1 MMNYQS
7 NNSSQKEC
15 KGGGCVPY
23 WRGVSVDI
31 ASPRITADFNSYK
44 LSYSNISAIDNST
57 GKLNSS
63 LSTTEL
69 QPSKSALKGD
79 KSGCCTGPVNIGG
92 DNICQ
97 YKKGTCV
104 FDKNTCPSNT
114 ILLANLTSGKGD
126 TAESCS
132 QGGHWC
138 GEPWWKGGPLGI
150 QLFCPEKRDKAKC
163 DNKQLTICGTPD
175 FAGTIFTTKNTLS
188 LTYTAIDGT
197 TKKPFLAIDYKSWQ
211 SDEVKTYFYES
222 GILNIE
228 ITGTFDDT
236 FVLSPY
242 CEYTNVIS
250 WINSITQLPDLLN
263 KYLTIS
269 TITNIVFTDFT
280 NQLYPSSKYNRVI
293 NPSVPVEKTPD
304 YRTYDVETYVNNV
317 FNLFQSSSDT
327 STIKMDDIKDMLMN
341 GTNITL
347 MDFTGKEVNSSY
359 SNPIIHTPLCGV
371 DKDVYTLTF
380 TVPYNQYM
388 NNSQNIIQYTVNN
401 ILIPM
406 LKDNEIK
413 WGENAGSLSPGNN
426 PSLETLSTENAM
438 LLVYKI
444 HSDGNKDTG
453 IPNGTKLNGPDP
465 LLEYQDHSKD
475 KSGYQRS
482 SVIINYIPYIV
493 GVTYTLKVKK
503 WSPMLLLY
511 FLNEGKTFTSDSPV
525 CQNILNDTNILPT
538 TCLATD
544 TTKSQNELITNC
556 KMTADFGALTDQYNI
571 PDINQKIIINN
582 NQRCNCLN
590 SRIAPYNQVNTEAG
604 VNANLCFNQGCK
616 DDPNFRTELINKIL
630 GGNDVDVCRQYCDV
644 VAGWLTTGVNMQHAN
659 EIDSDLFKK
668 ICGANFS
675 PLQPFLNKKVLYG
688 GIFITILLIILSALI
703 CKKRNF
709 SGYTTS
715 LIIVGVL
722 ILFSSL
728 TVYLAWECSGQTYLY
743 GPSGGPYEN
752 KCKSRKLNITLP
764 SDFCPKDLGSD
775 CMFDQDC
782 VNTGCTAGC
791 IAQLCTP
798 GESQKRQPTTE
809 NKKYIPVFWCI
820 LSILTIVILNKIIFD
835 GLSLT
840 KYNIVNKWYKFAV
853 IITVIIICIL
863 PPLILGLK
871 GENVVVFPSK
881 CTANNTG
888 CCVPMKNDSDPD
900 DKDVCN
906 KVKDEN
912 KCGTDATTIN
922 CIWETKNCV

>member
-1 MMNYQS
+1 MMNYQT
-7 NNSSQKEC
+7 NNSSQND
-15 KGGGCVPY
+15 PY
-23 WRGVSVDI
+23 WTGVSVDI

-44 LSYSNISAIDNST
+44 LIYSSISAIDNKT
-57 GKLNSS
+57 GKLNPR
-63 LSTTEL
+63 LSTTNL

-79 KSGCCTGPVNIGG
+79 KSGCCTGPVTVGPN
-92 DNICQ
+92 NICT
-97 YKKGTCV
+97 YKTNTCV
-104 FDKNTCPSNT
+104 FDKNTCPSDT
-114 ILLANLTSGKGD
+114 ILLANLTSGKD
-126 TAESCS
+126 NDKKSCR

-138 GEPWWKGGPLGI
+138 GEIWQTGWGPFRGPVY
-150 QLFCPEKRDKAKC
+150 CPDKPDKAKC
-163 DNKQLTICGTPD
+163 DNKQLTVCGTPD

-197 TKKPFLAIDYKSWQ
+197 TKKPFLAIDYKSWK
-211 SDEVKTYFYES
+211 SDEDKTYSYES
-222 GILNIE
+222 GIVNIE

-236 FVLSPY
+236 FVLSSY
-242 CEYTNVIS
+242 CEYTNVIP

-263 KYLTIS
+263 IYLTIS

-293 NPSVPVEKTPD
+293 NPSVPVDKTPD
-304 YRTYDVETYVNNV
+304 YLTYDVETYVNNV
-317 FNLFQSSSDT
+317 FKLFQSSVAP
-327 STIKMDDIKDMLMN
+327 TIKMDDIKDMLMN

-388 NNSQNIIQYTVNN
+388 NNIPNIIQYTVNN

-413 WGENAGSLSPGNN
+413 WGENVGSLSPGKN
-426 PSLETLSTENAM
+426 PSLEALENAM

-444 HSDGNKDTG
+444 HSDDNKDTG

-465 LLEYQDHSKD
+465 SLA
-475 KSGYQRS
+475 
-482 SVIINYIPYIV
+482 SVTNYIPYIV
-493 GVTYTLKVKK
+493 GVTYTLTVKN

-511 FLNEGKTFTSDSPV
+511 FLNEGKTFTSDSAV
-525 CQNILNDTNILPT
+525 CQRILNDTNILPT

-544 TTKSQNELITNC
+544 TTKLQNELTTNC
-556 KMTADFGALTDQYNI
+556 KMIADFGALTDKYNL

-582 NQRCNCLN
+582 NQKCNCLN

-775 CMFDQDC
+775 CIFDQDC
-782 VNTGCTAGC
+782 ANTGCTAGC

-798 GESQKRQPTTE
+798 GENQQRQPTTE

-853 IITVIIICIL
+853 IISVIIICIL

-871 GENVVVFPSK
+871 GENLVVFPSK
-881 CTANNTG
+881 CTENNTG
-888 CCVPMKNDSDPD
+888 CCVPMKDDSDPD
-900 DKDVCN
+900 DKNVCN

>member
-44 LSYSNISAIDNST
+44 LSYTNISAIDNKT
-57 GKLNSS
+57 GNLGDSS
-63 LSTTEL
+63 LSTTDL
-69 QPSKSALKGD
+69 KDSKSFGTKCCEQKGLL
-79 KSGCCTGPVNIGG
+79 GCL
-92 DNICQ
+92 
-97 YKKGTCV
+97 YKPKTCV
-104 FDKNTCPSNT
+104 FDTHTCPPDNK
-114 ILLANLTSGKGD
+114 ILLANIYNSDDADAAELCSHAGKVCP
-126 TAESCS
+126 AEND
-132 QGGHWC
+132 
-138 GEPWWKGGPLGI
+138 
-150 QLFCPEKRDKAKC
+150 RDCAFLARRYTC
-163 DNKQLTICGTPD
+163 QNKQLTLCGSPD
-175 FAGTIFTTKNTLS
+175 FAGTIFTTKNNLS

-197 TKKPFLAIDYKSWQ
+197 TKKPFLAIDQLSWKSNE
-211 SDEVKTYFYES
+211 DETYSYES

-242 CEYTNVIS
+242 CDYTNVIS

-269 TITNIVFTDFT
+269 TIANIVFTDFT

-293 NPSVPVEKTPD
+293 NPSVLVDKTPD

-317 FNLFQSSSDT
+317 FNLFQSSSVT
-327 STIKMDDIKDMLMN
+327 PTIKMDDIKDMLLN

-347 MDFTGKEVNSSY
+347 MDFNGNEVQSSY
-359 SNPIIHTPLCGV
+359 SNPIIHTPLCDV
-371 DKDVYTLTF
+371 DNDVYTLTF

-388 NNSQNIIQYTVNN
+388 NNSQNIIQYTVDN

-413 WGENAGSLSPGNN
+413 WGKNVDSLSPGNN
-426 PSLETLSTENAM
+426 PSLAEYTNDAR
-438 LLVYKI
+438 LLVYKL
-444 HSDGNKDTG
+444 HGDNNNDTG
-453 IPNGTKLNGPDP
+453 IPKGTNLNSPDP
-465 LLEYQDHSKD
+465 MVTYKD
-475 KSGYQRS
+475 PSDDNSGYQRS
-482 SVIINYIPYIV
+482 SATINYIPYIV

-538 TCLATD
+538 TCLSTD
-544 TTKSQNELITNC
+544 TTELQNELTTNC
-556 KMTADFGALTDQYNI
+556 KMTADFGALTDKYNL

-582 NQRCNCLN
+582 NQKCNCLD

-675 PLQPFLNKKVLYG
+675 PLQPF
-688 GIFITILLIILSALI
+688 
-703 CKKRNF
+703 
-709 SGYTTS
+709 
-715 LIIVGVL
+715 
-722 ILFSSL
+722 
-728 TVYLAWECSGQTYLY
+728 
-743 GPSGGPYEN
+743 
-752 KCKSRKLNITLP
+752 
-764 SDFCPKDLGSD
+764 
-775 CMFDQDC
+775 
-782 VNTGCTAGC
+782 
-791 IAQLCTP
+791 
-798 GESQKRQPTTE
+798 
-809 NKKYIPVFWCI
+809 
-820 LSILTIVILNKIIFD
+820 
-835 GLSLT
+835 
-840 KYNIVNKWYKFAV
+840 
-853 IITVIIICIL
+853 
-863 PPLILGLK
+863 
-871 GENVVVFPSK
+871 
-881 CTANNTG
+881 
-888 CCVPMKNDSDPD
+888 
-900 DKDVCN
+900 
-906 KVKDEN
+906 
-912 KCGTDATTIN
+912 
-922 CIWETKNCV
+922 

>member
-7 NNSSQKEC
+7 NNSSQKDC

-23 WRGVSVDI
+23 WTGVSVDI
-31 ASPRITADFNSYK
+31 ASPGITADFNSYK
-44 LSYSNISAIDNST
+44 LSYKNVSAIDNST
-57 GKLNSS
+57 GELNSS
-63 LSTTEL
+63 LSTTDL
-69 QPSKSALKGD
+69 QNSKSFGKKCCAAQD
-79 KSGCCTGPVNIGG
+79 IYSAGCLYTP
-92 DNICQ
+92 
-97 YKKGTCV
+97 KTCV
-104 FDKNTCPSNT
+104 FDTPHTCPPDNKT
-114 ILLANLTSGKGD
+114 ILLANIYNSDDADAAALCSHGSTVCPAGTAAQCHEKARRFTCQNQQLTL
-126 TAESCS
+126 
-132 QGGHWC
+132 C
-138 GEPWWKGGPLGI
+138 GE
-150 QLFCPEKRDKAKC
+150 
-163 DNKQLTICGTPD
+163 PD

-197 TKKPFLAIDYKSWQ
+197 TKKPFLAIEQLSWKSNEDEKYSYKSGI
-211 SDEVKTYFYES
+211 VK
-222 GILNIE
+222 IK

-236 FVLSPY
+236 FVLSS
-242 CEYTNVIS
+242 EYEYSNVIT

-263 KYLTIS
+263 KYLKIS

-293 NPSVPVEKTPD
+293 NPLVPVDKTAD
-304 YRTYDVETYVNNV
+304 YSTYDVETYVNNV
-317 FNLFQSSSDT
+317 FKLFQTSSIT
-327 STIKMDDIKDMLMN
+327 PTIEMDDIKDMLLN

-347 MDFTGKEVNSSY
+347 MDFNGNEVQSSY
-359 SNPIIHTPLCGV
+359 SNPIIHTPLCDV
-371 DKDVYTLTF
+371 DNDVYTLTF

-388 NNSQNIIQYTVNN
+388 NNSQNIIQYTVDN

-413 WGENAGSLSPGNN
+413 WGKNVDSLSPGNN
-426 PSLETLSTENAM
+426 PSLAEYTNDAR
-438 LLVYKI
+438 LLVYKL
-444 HSDGNKDTG
+444 HGDNNNDTG
-453 IPNGTKLNGPDP
+453 IPNGTNLNSPDP
-465 LLEYQDHSKD
+465 MVTYQDPSDD
-475 KSGYQRS
+475 KEGYQS
-482 SVIINYIPYIV
+482 SSATINYIPYIV

-511 FLNEGKTFTSDSPV
+511 FLNEGKTFTPDSPV

-538 TCLATD
+538 TCLSTD
-544 TTKSQNELITNC
+544 TTELQNELTTNC
-556 KMTADFGALTDQYNI
+556 KMTADFGALTDQYNL

-582 NQRCNCLN
+582 NQKCNCLN

-668 ICGANFS
+668 ICGTNFS

-703 CKKRNF
+703 CKKRNL

-715 LIIVGVL
+715 LIIVGVI
-722 ILFSSL
+722 ILFTSL
-728 TVYLAWECSGQTYLY
+728 TVYLAWELSGQTYLY
-743 GPSGGPYEN
+743 RPSGGPYEN

-764 SDFCPKDLGSD
+764 SDFCPKDLGSE

-782 VNTGCTAGC
+782 ANTGCTAGC

-809 NKKYIPVFWCI
+809 NRKYISVFWCV

-840 KYNIVNKWYKFAV
+840 KYNIVNNWYKFAI

-871 GENVVVFPSK
+871 GENVIVLPSK
-881 CTANNTG
+881 CTKNTG
-888 CCVPMKNDSDPD
+888 WCTKVPGP
-900 DKDVCN
+900 
-906 KVKDEN
+906 
-912 KCGTDATTIN
+912 AR
-922 CIWETKNCV
+922 